1 MVERHLTPYVSR
13 SIVRSKNILDPYH
26 PYQREAK
33 SVEFLLIAAAFGL
46 LDSLA
51 AGLGADSRDGDD
63 WIKHRSV

>member
-1 MVERHLTPYVSR
+1 M
-13 SIVRSKNILDPYH
+13 
-26 PYQREAK
+26 
-33 SVEFLLIAAAFGL
+33 IAAAFGL